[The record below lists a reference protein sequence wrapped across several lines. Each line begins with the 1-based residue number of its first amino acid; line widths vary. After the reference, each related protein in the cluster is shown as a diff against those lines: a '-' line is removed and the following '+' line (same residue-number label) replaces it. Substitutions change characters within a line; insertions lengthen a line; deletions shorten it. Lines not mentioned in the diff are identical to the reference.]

1 MASRMSSSELQGRC
15 GAVSPRT
22 DHLENQPPGSP
33 LAWFLSWGCRRSCP
47 RTCSSTAAPGH
58 VPGGVTGTSSRDR
71 PPGVWAKGKGHVCSR
86 LVHPRSESGLQ
97 HWSSPCWELPTP
109 LATRPRQRAQQEV
122 GLPWFLPDTS
132 HPSSHILSL
141 IPGLGSWPTPQGVV
155 SPPRRKLWAFLV
167 LIPTQCPAVPA
178 AGVRCSP
185 ASGAPKSRL
194 AMGRC
199 LGGFAGSDSFN
210 KDDMVHQ
217 HRRLH
222 GHELEQAPRR

>member
-1 MASRMSSSELQGRC
+1 MCLEGSQARPRGTVPQGC
-15 GAVSPRT
+15 GPRVR
-22 DHLENQPPGSP
+22 G
-33 LAWFLSWGCRRSCP
+33 
-47 RTCSSTAAPGH
+47 TCAA
-58 VPGGVTGTSSRDR
+58 
-71 PPGVWAKGKGHVCSR
+71 R

-109 LATRPRQRAQQEV
+109 LATRLRQRAQQEV

-167 LIPTQCPAVPA
+167 LVPTQCPAEPA

-199 LGGFAGSDSFN
+199 LGGFAGSDQGSKPAVIHSTRMTWFTSIA
-210 KDDMVHQ
+210 DSTDMSLSKPRDGEGQ
-217 HRRLH
+217 GSLAGCSLW
-222 GHELEQAPRR
+222 GHN